1 MTLDKEESTIYLYI
15 SKLIYIY
22 IYLKIRVGI
31 NMISDEIS
39 TKYYRFCIIC
49 IGHKLTSHGSD
60 FFRFFNSIEVFCEAV
75 CLKTFDR

>member
-1 MTLDKEESTIYLYI
+1 
-15 SKLIYIY
+15 
-22 IYLKIRVGI
+22 
-31 NMISDEIS
+31 MISDEIS

-75 CLKTFDR
+75 CLETFDR

>member
-22 IYLKIRVGI
+22 LKIRVEI

-75 CLKTFDR
+75 CLETFDR